1 MGGKAMSTPAP
12 AQPVTVENLYY
23 EIGVLS
29 VANKFLSDEVSR
41 LNTWIGTYGKE
52 LRAEVDKIEASANA
66 DGKVIS
72 TELKAVVDYFRS
84 KL

>member
-1 MGGKAMSTPAP
+1 MGGKEMSTPAP
-12 AQPVTVENLYY
+12 AQPVTVENLYQ

-29 VANKFLSDEVSR
+29 VANKFLSNEVSR
-41 LNTWIGTYGKE
+41 LNTWIDTYGKE
-52 LRAEVDKIEASANA
+52 LRVEVDRIEASANA

-72 TELKAVVDYFRS
+72 AELKAVVDYLRS